1 MPRKPVNIPPVQ
13 QMGSIYK
20 IFKQYGD
27 TTTARKLATD
37 TLTSILTFYYGST
50 YEYRYYGTSVDSA
63 TGYITKS
70 FVDWYNYL
78 VHDTPSLN
86 VGQAM
91 QQIQDSG
98 SVNISFIARP
108 NPYYEGSTGYSYE
121 KRLPPYSTKDKFLNY
136 SKGIQNSRYH
146 GCKLTSPGININSN
160 DTSDKGPVVK
170 IVKVNQSQII
180 FSNNNVTTATA
191 NTSGLPVRQLSGNG

>member
-1 MPRKPVNIPPVQ
+1 MPRKPVKIAPVQ
-13 QMGSIYK
+13 EVGSIYK
-20 IFKQYGD
+20 VFNRYGD
-27 TTTARKLATD
+27 TTTGRKLATE

-50 YEYRYYGTSVDSA
+50 YEYRYYGSSVDVA
-63 TGYITKS
+63 TGYITKA
-70 FVDWYNYL
+70 FVDRYNEL
-78 VHDTPSLN
+78 RNTLSVSD
-86 VGQAM
+86 AM
-91 QQIQDSG
+91 LQIQESG

-108 NPYYEGSTGYSYE
+108 NPYYNTSNGTYYE
-121 KRLPPYSTKDKFLNY
+121 KRLPPYTTKDKFLDY
-136 SKGIQNSRYH
+136 PKGIQNSRYR
-146 GCKLTSPGININSN
+146 GCKLTSPGININSE